1 MPLDLHG
8 IREGC
13 RCGDI
18 FLTMYDGN
26 VKCMSHVG
34 SRNWTR
40 TAEQIEVAA
49 SSKINLH

>member
-8 IREGC
+8 IREAC

-18 FLTMYDGN
+18 FLTMYDNN

-34 SRNWTR
+34 SRTR